1 MRVLLVCS
9 APSPGAE
16 DLVSSLAPLHD
27 VVVAVDGGATVCEQA
42 RVTPDYVVGDLDSID
57 HVTVEGIRPPTQ
69 VVAFSRDKD
78 ETDLELAIVHARSL
92 GATSL
97 TVTCAFS
104 ARLDH
109 TLAAL
114 GALARATD
122 LVPRIA
128 EPTCRGVVLAPSM
141 RTTLTGTGATFSVI
155 ALGGAATVSV
165 TGARWPLDRARLEPL
180 SGRGLSNVVADTQ
193 AFIEVHE
200 GVALVWTETVGG
212 LGPADVT

>member
-9 APSPGAE
+9 APSPGAQG
-16 DLVSSLAPLHD
+16 LVSELAPLHD

-42 RVTPDYVVGDLDSID
+42 RITPDYVVGDLDSID
-57 HVTVEGIRPPTQ
+57 HVTIEGIRPPTQ

-114 GALARATD
+114 GALTRATD

-128 EPTCRGVVLAPSM
+128 EPTCRGVVLGPSM
-141 RTTLTGTGATFSVI
+141 RTTLTGPDATFSVI
-155 ALGGAATVSV
+155 ALGGSATVSV
-165 TGARWPLDRARLEPL
+165 SGARWPLDHACLEPL
-180 SGRGLSNVVADTQ
+180 SGRGLSNVVADTR
-193 AFIEVHE
+193 AFVEAHE
-200 GVALVWTETVGG
+200 GVALVWTEAVGAF
-212 LGPADVT
+212 GPADII